1 MVNGA
6 ANASIASGA
15 NMAAA
20 APVASSIVAA
30 AQIAPGANM
39 AAVAPVA
46 SPIVAA
52 ESLRGSVVNLGNGMQ
67 AIAEVHSF
75 HPDHESQYSQQSYEI
90 FTACVRESSNLC
102 GCRQCTRRT
111 IANLDTNSSTLESRL
126 DRLGL
131 SFRRVPVS
139 GECFFEASFA
149 AIGCV
154 GKRMPE
160 WWQCLPKHLRCMRRA
175 SDLRSACVDWISR
188 NYDTVNMPLLS
199 KETIHTMRCA
209 VMAEESLGVGFVS
222 EPPKMWSDLME
233 WETLMVQKGAFAMKS
248 IIYAV
253 CIMYDVD
260 ICVWKGDAKECEFY
274 SNDSNGTFEIEQH
287 PRIHLS
293 KTGNHYDWLAWNDK
307 KPTMVL
313 PPVVKVQV
321 GAKQNN
327 RFKPSSGFG
336 EKPSHKSS
344 KAPSSSGQNGK
355 KLGRPKQPGGIKKTH

>member
-1 MVNGA
+1 
-6 ANASIASGA
+6 
-15 NMAAA
+15 MAAA
-20 APVASSIVAA
+20 APVASPIVAA

-52 ESLRGSVVNLGNGMQ
+52 AALRGSVVNLGYGMQ
-67 AIAEVHSF
+67 AVAEVHNF
-75 HPDHESQYSQQSYEI
+75 RPEHEHESQYSQQSYEV

-102 GCRQCTRRT
+102 GCLQCTRRT

-139 GECFFEASFA
+139 GDCLFEASFA

-154 GKRMPE
+154 GKRNPE
-160 WWQCLPKHLRCMRRA
+160 WWQSLPKYLRCMRRA

-199 KETIHTMRCA
+199 KETVNTMRCA
-209 VMAEESLGVGFVS
+209 VMAEESIGVGFVS
-222 EPPKMWSDLME
+222 EPPTMWSDLME
-233 WETLMVQKGAFAMKS
+233 WESLMVQKGAFAMKS

-253 CIMYDVD
+253 CIMYGVD
-260 ICVWKGDAKECEFY
+260 ICVWKGDAKECEFF
-274 SNDSNGTFEIEQH
+274 SNDSNGTFGIEQH
-287 PRIHLS
+287 TRIHLS

-307 KPTMVL
+307 KPKVVL
-313 PPVVKVQV
+313 PPVVKMAV
-321 GAKQNN
+321 GAKQNA
-327 RFKPSSGFG
+327 RFKPASGFG
-336 EKPSHKSS
+336 EKKSHKLS
-344 KAPSSSGQNGK
+344 KTSNGSGQDQKK
-355 KLGRPKQPGGIKKTH
+355 KLGRPKEAGGIKKKH